1 VLEEIIIKRKS
12 GVVAIDFKEI
22 WRYRELFWFLTWRDI
37 LVKYKQTIIGI
48 LWAFIRPFLTMVV
61 FSFIFGRVAKLPSE
75 GIPYPLL
82 TIAGLL
88 PWQLFANAVSE
99 SSNSLVGNANMISK
113 IYFPRLIIPASAVL
127 SGLTDFLISF
137 GILIGLF
144 IWYGF
149 IPSAN
154 VFYLP
159 VFAVLAFVSALGA
172 GLWLSALNVEY
183 RDVRFVVPF
192 LIQMGVYI
200 SPVGFSSQ
208 IVPGKLRFIYSLNP
222 MVGVIDGFRWSLL
235 GDKFQIYWPGLG
247 LSCGVVLLLLIS
259 GAYYFRKTE
268 RTFADVI

>member
-113 IYFPRLIIPASAVL
+113 IYFPRLIIPASSVL
-127 SGLTDFLISF
+127 SGLIDFLISF
-137 GILIGLF
+137 GILIALF

-154 VFYLP
+154 LFYLP

-172 GLWLSALNVEY
+172 GLWFSALNVEY

-208 IVPGKLRFIYSLNP
+208 IVPGRLRFIYSLNP